1 MPPTPPSSS
10 ARPKGFWE
18 RVTEGLALEDLWTQF
33 SHEARVGYDLYA
45 REVDWEALRRQ
56 SRWKQPFQA
65 GRGLFWALL
74 MKISPARRVLLLVAL
89 ALALLAALSAGGS
102 NRPSWLVMLPPMI
115 LVVLLAMELADRL
128 AMKRDLEI
136 ARDIQR
142 WLAPERPPQ
151 LAGLELAFATQPA
164 NTVGGDYYDAF
175 IRRSGPE
182 ATADQRLLLVVAD
195 VAGKSVPAAL
205 LMATFQAS
213 LRTLAATPGSVTDLV
228 TGLNRAMAAYSHHG
242 LRFTTSFLAEIDPAT
257 RELVYVNAGHNPPIL
272 RRASGA
278 VEGLEVG
285 GMPLGIF
292 SDAGFE
298 CGRVELAAGDLLLAF
313 TDGVIEATNERDEM
327 YGEERLLQL
336 VQRISTESAEG
347 VKNLVFSHVNAF
359 VGQTRRDDDIT
370 CLVLRV
376 V

>member
-1 MPPTPPSSS
+1 MRPTPSSS
-10 ARPKGFWE
+10 SSREKGFWE

-74 MKISPARRVLLLVAL
+74 MKLSPARRVLLLVAL
-89 ALALLAALSAGGS
+89 ALALLAALRASSGTQSGQF
-102 NRPSWLVMLPPMI
+102 LL
-115 LVVLLAMELADRL
+115 LLAPAILLGLLALELADRL

-142 WLAPERPPQ
+142 WLAPEKPPK

-164 NTVGGDYYDAF
+164 NTVGGDYHDAF
-175 IRRSGPE
+175 IRRTGPE

-213 LRTLAATPGSVTDLV
+213 LRTLAANPGSVTELV
-228 TGLNRAMAAYSHHG
+228 TGLNRSMAAYSHHG
-242 LRFTTSFLAEIDPAT
+242 LRFTTSFLGEIDPAS
-257 RELVYVNAGHNPPIL
+257 RELVYVNAGHNPPVL
-272 RRASGA
+272 RRASGS
-278 VEGLEVG
+278 VERLEIG

-292 SDAGFE
+292 SEAGFE
-298 CGRVELAAGDLLLAF
+298 CGL
-313 TDGVIEATNERDEM
+313 
-327 YGEERLLQL
+327 
-336 VQRISTESAEG
+336 
-347 VKNLVFSHVNAF
+347 
-359 VGQTRRDDDIT
+359 
-370 CLVLRV
+370 
-376 V
+376 